1 MKTILLLLLTMFTF
15 LKGNAQSN
23 PVIIELFTS
32 QGCSSCP
39 AADKNLSEIL
49 KRYTKENASVYGL
62 SFHVDYWNHIGWKD
76 PYSNKE
82 FTTRQRQYA
91 QQMNLSSIYTPQMI
105 VNGANEFVGSNANDA
120 DVSINEALKNAPA
133 YHIKITNISRANQMI
148 TITYTINKESN
159 GEILNVALVEK
170 NVENYVSRGENEGRK
185 LHHDNVVRS
194 FKTVQLQRTGEIYIP
209 IGSIN
214 IQNSSVI
221 LYIQNKDWR
230 ILGAASKS
238 LEGSL

>member
-1 MKTILLLLLTMFTF
+1 MKTPLLFCLTMFAF
-15 LKGNAQSN
+15 LNGNAQSN
-23 PVIIELFTS
+23 AVIIELFTS

-49 KRYTKENASVYGL
+49 KRFAKENKPVYGL
-62 SFHVDYWNHIGWKD
+62 SFHVDYWNNIGWKD
-76 PYSNKE
+76 PYSSKE
-82 FTTRQRQYA
+82 FTNRQHRYA

-105 VNGANEFVGSNANDA
+105 VNGKDEFVGSNMNQA
-120 DVSINEALKNAPA
+120 DVSIKEALKTTPA
-133 YHIKITNISRANQMI
+133 YQITINSVSITNQMI
-148 TITYTINKESN
+148 TINYAINKESN

-170 NVENYVSRGENEGRK
+170 NAENYVSRGENEGKK

-194 FKTVQLQRTGEIYIP
+194 FTTVQLQQGGEIHIP

-214 IQNSSVI
+214 AQNSSVI

-230 ILGAASKS
+230 ILGAVAKS
-238 LEGSL
+238 LEGLL